1 MFLLCPPRT
10 VFSFSR
16 FRVFAALLPIHVP
29 IIGPD
34 RQVAF
39 RCMGIRGQEF
49 LAGPH
54 KKPEETPE
62 DRLTVFGGIFADADA
77 IARHKVH

>member
-1 MFLLCPPRT
+1 
-10 VFSFSR
+10 
-16 FRVFAALLPIHVP
+16 
-29 IIGPD
+29 
-34 RQVAF
+34 
-39 RCMGIRGQEF
+39 MGIRGQEF

-77 IARHKVH
+77 IAAVKFGDAPSY